1 MTSTDMADAPPTEP
15 PKIIVPP
22 PTEEAQYFDLCRRII
37 AEGAQEET
45 RNGTTLSVF
54 GNMMQFDLGGGCI
67 PFVTHKRLAWRT
79 CLTELI
85 WFIRGRT
92 DVAWLAERGCH
103 IWDANGSREFL
114 DSRGLC
120 DYPVGALGPVYGHQ
134 WRNWN
139 AKWPVDAGAGAGTGT
154 DQLAQIIAALKD
166 PAQRT
171 SRRLI
176 MSAWNP
182 EQLDQMALPPCHVM
196 CQFNVTGGNRL
207 SCALYQRSGD
217 VGLGVPFN
225 IASYSALTILLAAHC
240 GLVPDKFVYFLGN
253 AHIYADH
260 VAPLK
265 ARMADAQ
272 MHPFPTMRIRE
283 VREKIDDYDVDD
295 FIIEG
300 YQYDPRPLKMA
311 MVA

>member
-1 MTSTDMADAPPTEP
+1 MTDADAPRDNA
-15 PKIIVPP
+15 
-22 PTEEAQYFDLCRRII
+22 EEAQYFALCHRIMT
-37 AEGAQEET
+37 EGAREQT
-45 RNGTTLSVF
+45 RNGETLSVF
-54 GNMMQFDLGGGCI
+54 GNMMQFDLTGGRV
-67 PFVTHKRLAWRT
+67 PFMTHKRLAWRT

-114 DSRGLC
+114 DSRGLN
-120 DYPVGALGPVYGHQ
+120 DYSEGELGPVYGHQ
-134 WRNWN
+134 WRHWN
-139 AKWPVDAGAGAGTGT
+139 ADWPLTENTAGI
-154 DQLAQIIAALKD
+154 DQLAGIISALKD

-182 EQLDQMALPPCHVM
+182 QQLDQMALPPCHVM
-196 CQFNVTGGNRL
+196 CQFNVTSGNRL

-240 GLVPDKFVYFLGN
+240 GLVPNKFVYFLGN
-253 AHIYADH
+253 AHIYAEH
-260 VAPLK
+260 VAPLS

-272 MHPFPTMRIRE
+272 THPFPLMRIRE
-283 VREKIDDYDVDD
+283 VRDKIDDYDIDD
-295 FIIEG
+295 FIVED
-300 YQYDPRPLKMA
+300 YKYDARPLKMA
-311 MVA
+311 MIA